1 MLHLFFSAVY
11 GLVLLASLTCA
22 VLVDRPIRA
31 LSAAV
36 TDQRPESKQANAVSA
51 PVRRGGMQAIG
62 LWLTLALLVMAS
74 ACTYNA
80 SQLKAV
86 VDAGRVD

>member
-1 MLHLFFSAVY
+1 MLHLFFSVVY
-11 GLVLLASLTCA
+11 GLVLLASLACLA
-22 VLVDRPIRA
+22 LVDRPIRA

-36 TDQRPESKQANAVSA
+36 TEQRQDPGQASHA
-51 PVRRGGMQAIG
+51 PAPRKGMQALG
-62 LWLTLALLVMAS
+62 LWLTLSLLVLAS

-80 SQLKAV
+80 SHMKVV

>member
-31 LSAAV
+31 LSEAV
-36 TDQRPESKQANAVSA
+36 SEQRPQPKQSSSISA

-62 LWLTLALLVMAS
+62 LWLTLGLLVLAS

-86 VDAGRVD
+86 VDAGKVD

>member
-1 MLHLFFSAVY
+1 MLHLFFSVVY
-11 GLVLLASLTCA
+11 GLVLLASLACVA
-22 VLVDRPIRA
+22 LVDRPIRA

-36 TDQRPESKQANAVSA
+36 TEQRPDRASPLHAYAPRKRTQAL
-51 PVRRGGMQAIG
+51 G
-62 LWLTLALLVMAS
+62 LWLTLSLLVLAS

-80 SQLKAV
+80 SHMKVV